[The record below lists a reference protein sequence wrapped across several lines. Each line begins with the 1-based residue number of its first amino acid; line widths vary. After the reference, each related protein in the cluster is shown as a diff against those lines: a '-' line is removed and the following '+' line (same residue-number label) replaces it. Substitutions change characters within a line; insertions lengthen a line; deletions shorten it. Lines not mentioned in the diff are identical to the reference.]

1 MSTSHLAAR
10 PLIVRCTVIGVMAA
24 LPVMAAHA
32 QTPATFTVP
41 PTVFE
46 PASRITPVATVVISD
61 RADDDVTA
69 SLVSLD
75 RIPWRTTRTSEAF
88 RELARSSTAELSWA
102 LRLTRQDASQDS
114 QDRGWIGRHPVLFG
128 TLLGGGLGALVG
140 HQTFGRME
148 DMPHSLA
155 MLMGAGIGAAV
166 GALVSIEVSARQPG
180 P

>member
-61 RADDDVTA
+61 RADDAVTA

-75 RIPWRTTRTSEAF
+75 RIPWRATRTSEAF
-88 RELARSSTAELSWA
+88 RELARSSRIELNRSLPHA
-102 LRLTRQDASQDS
+102 RQDASQDS
-114 QDRGWIGRHPVLFG
+114 RDRGWIERHPVLFG

-148 DMPHSLA
+148 DMPDALA

-166 GALVSIEVSARQPG
+166 GALVGVEVGARQP
-180 P
+180 